1 MLPKHDRSVKARFRN
16 RRFAARP
23 TRTRQEAELL
33 DGLRE
38 AFEPTP
44 HIPETPDRTRERYV
58 WAIENW
64 GNYLEDIGADPA
76 WIKRIDELRWALED
90 LTKGVLCPV
99 LNPAAVKNSSPQPE

>member
-1 MLPKHDRSVKARFRN
+1 MMLPKHDRSVKARFRN
-16 RRFAARP
+16 RRFAVRP

-44 HIPETPDRTRERYV
+44 DIPETPDRTRERHV
-58 WAIENW
+58 WAIETW
-64 GNYLEDIGADPA
+64 ANYLEDIGADPA

-90 LTKGVLCPV
+90 LTKGVLCP
-99 LNPAAVKNSSPQPE
+99 LLKPAAVENGSP